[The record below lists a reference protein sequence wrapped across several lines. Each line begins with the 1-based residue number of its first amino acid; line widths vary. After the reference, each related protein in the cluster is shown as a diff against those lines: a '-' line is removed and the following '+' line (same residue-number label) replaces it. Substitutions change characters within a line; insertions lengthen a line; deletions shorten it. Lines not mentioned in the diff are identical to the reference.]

1 MPYDPHNDPV
11 LRAMLAEVRL
21 LLPEFQH
28 AYDAELRMKLH
39 TLSRSIGERIQQQCD
54 MHGWDLY
61 NMKSD
66 GFERNGAQP
75 SLVS

>member
-28 AYDAELRMKLH
+28 TYDAKLRMKLH
-39 TLSRSIGERIQQQCD
+39 ILSQSIGERIQQQCD
-54 MHGWDLY
+54 MHGWDLS
-61 NMKSD
+61 KSK
-66 GFERNGAQP
+66 RA
-75 SLVS
+75 S

>member
-28 AYDAELRMKLH
+28 TYDAKLRMKLH
-39 TLSRSIGERIQQQCD
+39 TLSQALRQRSQALLT
-54 MHGWDLY
+54 MLY
-61 NMKSD
+61 RSTD
-66 GFERNGAQP
+66 RLRRRGAP
-75 SLVS
+75 V